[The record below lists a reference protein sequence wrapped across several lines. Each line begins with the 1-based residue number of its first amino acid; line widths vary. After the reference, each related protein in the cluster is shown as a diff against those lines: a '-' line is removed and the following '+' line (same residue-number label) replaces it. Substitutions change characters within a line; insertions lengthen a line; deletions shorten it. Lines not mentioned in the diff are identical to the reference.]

1 MDMKQKI
8 LKWKESGA
16 FMILIML
23 LCSIVGVG
31 DGSAMTAD
39 AIAVPGGGSADTAA
53 MTTVTG
59 MEERSED
66 LILKELDDRVTKI
79 RPHDVIL
86 ETIGRTIDDQ
96 KILGDGE
103 RNARSQE
110 VEHYAISTI
119 ELVAT
124 VTKAIEGDK
133 EQEVLETSDKNIFAS
148 EQTIIVKGVKGYLPN
163 GAEDPLRSL
172 MLYVINKDSSGH
184 PIVVAVNGKPA
195 AGGNGTT
202 IPAIPQG
209 TKLVRAGRA
218 GSETQIQTDPYSA
231 VPTKFV
237 QFLQK
242 FMAQVEVSE
251 LFQRAKTEVEWTFN
265 DQEEEAVFDMRRTM
279 NVSFWLGV
287 KWKIVQKN
295 AHNKK
300 AEDVYFTEG
309 IWTQA
314 GKEFSFSGL
323 NVTADS
329 IVALMKHA
337 FTGNNSSKRKTF
349 IVGSDLLE
357 AFEKVEYTKVVY
369 VGETVQSHGIEY
381 TQIISKFGRLLIAHD
396 QTLDDMGMADK
407 GFILDIDF
415 LRKWSFGWRVQDFDF
430 RKSGQS
436 DSDGRALIEICGL
449 VLRNPDAH
457 SRVSLAA

>member
-1 MDMKQKI
+1 MKQKL
-8 LKWKESGA
+8 LKLKDSGA
-16 FMILIML
+16 FMIMLML
-23 LCSIVGVG
+23 LCSIIGVA

-39 AIAVPGGGSADTAA
+39 AFALDKGGSVDTSA
-53 MTTVTG
+53 MTKVTG
-59 MEERSED
+59 MDERSED
-66 LILKELDDRVTKI
+66 LILAELDDRVTKI

-86 ETIGRTIDDQ
+86 DTIARTIDDQ

-103 RNARSQE
+103 RTARSQE

-119 ELVAT
+119 ELTAT
-124 VTKAIEGDK
+124 VTKAIEDTG
-133 EQEVLETSDKNIFAS
+133 ELQAVLETSDPKIFAN
-148 EQTIIVKGVKGYLPN
+148 EQTIIVKGVKGYLSN
-163 GAEDPLRSL
+163 GAVDPLRDL
-172 MLYVINKDSSGH
+172 MLYVVGKDSSKH
-184 PIVVAVNGKPA
+184 PLVVPVNGKPS
-195 AGGNGTT
+195 AGGDGTT

-209 TKLVRAGRA
+209 TKLIRAGRA

-231 VPTKFV
+231 VPTKFY
-237 QFLQK
+237 QYLQK

-251 LFQRAKTEVEWTFN
+251 LFQRAKTEVKWTFT

-287 KWKIVQKN
+287 KWKIVQSN

-300 AEDVYFTEG
+300 AEDIYFTEG

-323 NVTADS
+323 GVTADS

-337 FTGNNSSKRKTF
+337 FTGNNSGKRKTF

-357 AFEKVEYTKVVY
+357 ALEKVEYTKVVY
-369 VGETVQSHGIEY
+369 VGSKVQSHGVEY
-381 TQIISKFGRLLIAHD
+381 TTIVSKFGTLQIAHD

-415 LRKWSFGWRVQDFDF
+415 LRKWTFGWRVQDFDF

-457 SRVSLAA
+457 SRVSLS

>member
-1 MDMKQKI
+1 MKQKL
-8 LKWKESGA
+8 LKFKDSGL
-16 FMILIML
+16 FLVIVML
-23 LCSIVGVG
+23 LCSILGVT

-39 AIAVPGGGSADTAA
+39 TTIPLDRGGNVDTAA
-53 MTTVTG
+53 MTKITG
-59 MEERSED
+59 MDERSED
-66 LILKELDDRVTKI
+66 LILAELDERVTKI

-86 ETIGRTIDDQ
+86 DTIGRTVDDQ

-103 RNARSQE
+103 RNSRNQQ

-124 VTKAIEGDK
+124 VTTGITDTAAA
-133 EQEVLETSDKNIFAS
+133 QVVLETSDPKIFAS
-148 EQTIIVKGVKGYLPN
+148 EQTIIVSGIKGFLPT
-163 GAEDPLRSL
+163 GAPDPLRSL
-172 MLYVINKDSSGH
+172 MLYVVNKDSSGH
-184 PIVVAVNGKPA
+184 PIVVAVNGKPSA
-195 AGGNGTT
+195 SGDGTT
-202 IPAIPQG
+202 VPAIPVG
-209 TKLVRAGRA
+209 TKLIRAGRA

-231 VPTKFV
+231 VPTKFL
-237 QFLQK
+237 QYLQK
-242 FMAQVEVSE
+242 FMAQVEVST
-251 LFQRAKTEVEWTFN
+251 LFERAKKEVKWTFN

-287 KWKIVQKN
+287 RWKIVQKN
-295 AHNKK
+295 ANNKK
-300 AEDVYFTEG
+300 AEDVFFTEG

-314 GKEFSFSGL
+314 GKEFTFSGVA
-323 NVTADS
+323 VTADS
-329 IVALMKHA
+329 IVALMKHS

-357 AFEKVEYTKVVY
+357 ALEKVEYTKVVY
-369 VGETVQSHGIEY
+369 VGSKVQAHGIEY
-381 TQIISKFGRLLIAHD
+381 TTIVSKFGTLNLAHD

-407 GFILDIDF
+407 GFVLDVDF
-415 LRKWSFGWRVQDFDF
+415 LRKWTFGWRVQDFDF

-457 SRVSLAA
+457 SRVSLN